1 MTPKQE
7 KKFCI
12 TSCLESSD
20 SMPTFATI
28 QDLMDLW
35 RPLKN
40 NDETTRAENLLE
52 VVSDSLREEAK
63 KVDKDLDSMVEESP
77 SYANVVKSVT
87 VDIVA
92 RTLMTS
98 TDQEPMTQ
106 MSESALGYSFQGS
119 FLVPGGGLFI
129 KKSELTRLGLRK
141 QRYGVIDFYG

>member
-1 MTPKQE
+1 M
-7 KKFCI
+7 
-12 TSCLESSD
+12 D
-20 SMPTFATI
+20 FATI
-28 QDLMDLW
+28 QDITDLW

-40 NDETTRAENLLE
+40 ADETTRAESLLE

-63 KVDKDLDSMVEESP
+63 KVGRDLDLMVAERP
-77 SYANVVKSVT
+77 SYANVVKSVV

-106 MSESALGYSFQGS
+106 STESALGYSWSGS

-129 KKSELTRLGLRK
+129 KKTELARLGLRK

>member
-1 MTPKQE
+1 M
-7 KKFCI
+7 
-12 TSCLESSD
+12 SN
-20 SMPTFATI
+20 FATI
-28 QDLMDLW
+28 QDITDLW

-40 NDETTRAENLLE
+40 LDETTRAESLLL

-63 KVDKDLDSMVEESP
+63 KVDKDIDSMASESP
-77 SYANVVKSVT
+77 SYANVVKSVV

-98 TDQEPMTQ
+98 SDQEPMTQ
-106 MSESALGYSFQGS
+106 MSEYALGYSFQGS

-129 KKSELTRLGLRK
+129 KKTELARLGLRK